1 MCGWRRDRHGQWGGS
16 GKVFCGR
23 RRSKTW
29 VSGVGAEVA
38 IEIDQEAIIA
48 CGQQIVA
55 IEDFESLK
63 GQVTNGSSM
72 DRLEHLKL
80 ELEFEFEFKFK

>member
-1 MCGWRRDRHGQWGGS
+1 M
-16 GKVFCGR
+16 VA
-23 RRSKTW
+23 RRSGLLSLK
-29 VSGVGAEVA
+29 A

-80 ELEFEFEFKFK
+80 ELEFEFEFKFKWSLFLEMWDSIAYK